1 MPPLMLS
8 LIASAGL
15 GAVIG
20 LIRQWSEQA
29 EQPRSTEFAGVRT
42 FTCWSL
48 LGCVAAFL
56 SGEYSPAVLPVVLLI
71 VGAHFV
77 IGNRPAPAKAPPGS
91 TTFVASLLTVLI
103 GALVHWQQHEEAVLL
118 AALLVV
124 LLGLKHPIHAWT
136 RNFTETDIRAT
147 LQFVAV
153 TGVILPLVPDRDF
166 GPYDAFNLRSTWMM
180 VVLISGVGFVGYVLM
195 RLLSA
200 RAGVV
205 LASLL
210 GGVASSTATTLAFS
224 RRSREDPAHSES
236 YALAVAIA
244 CTVML
249 PRVLVVVGLVS
260 RELAQQLLLPFG
272 IMAVPGVLYGLVI
285 FWRQRQRHG
294 KNDAPVIGNPLSLVT
309 AVKFAAI
316 YAVVAFLVKAASQTG
331 HLQGSLLPLAFV
343 SGLTDL
349 DAISLSVARNLGTGA
364 ADGSLAAQAV
374 VVAAISNS
382 ILKSGLAVGLGS
394 PTLRWH
400 VAGVMLVTIAAG
412 IGGIVLL
419 RAGGATEGSLAE

>member
-1 MPPLMLS
+1 MSPLMLS

-29 EQPRSTEFAGVRT
+29 EQPRNTEFAGVRT

-56 SGEYSPAVLPVVLLI
+56 SEEYSPAVLPVVLAI

-77 IGNRPAPAKAPPGS
+77 IGNRPTAAKTPPGS
-91 TTFVASLLTVLI
+91 TTFVASLLAVLV
-103 GALVHWQQHEEAVLL
+103 GALVHWQKHEEAVLL

-153 TGVILPLVPDRDF
+153 TGVILPLVPNRDF

-180 VVLISGVGFVGYVLM
+180 VVLISGIGFAGYVLM

-200 RAGVV
+200 RTGVV
-205 LASLL
+205 LTSVL

-224 RRSREDPAHSES
+224 RRSRDDPAHSES

-272 IMAVPGVLYGLVI
+272 IMAVPGLVYGVVI
-285 FWRQRQRHG
+285 FWRQRQRRG
-294 KNDAPVIGNPLSLVT
+294 KSDAPVIGNPLSLVT

-349 DAISLSVARNLGTGA
+349 DAIALSVARNLGA
-364 ADGSLAAQAV
+364 AATDGSLAAQAV
-374 VVAAISNS
+374 VVAAIANS

-394 PTLRWH
+394 PALRWH
-400 VAGVMLVTIAAG
+400 VAGVMLATIAAG

-419 RAGGATEGSLAE
+419 QTGGDTGGSLAE